1 MGCVLDLRGM
11 KETAAYPLGEGFR
24 GAGPRGEELAL
35 TNYYLTK
42 DGRPFFG
49 VSGELHFSRLSPDRW
64 EDELL
69 KMKLGGVNVVSTY
82 VFWLHHEEEEGVF
95 RFDGRRDLRRF
106 VELCGRHGLYVILRV
121 GPFCHGEVR
130 NGGLPDWLYGKP
142 FESRGLDEGF
152 LACTRRLYAR
162 IAAQVEGLFFRD
174 GGPIIA
180 VQLDNEYMHSSAPWE
195 MTTGISNEWVS
206 PGRDGDAYLL
216 RLKELAEACG
226 LTPPFFTC
234 TAWGGAAAPESMVPL
249 WGGYAFRPWIF
260 YSHRGEHPA
269 TEEYVYQDYHR
280 DGAVCTDDFKPR
292 YRPESRPYSCCEM
305 GGGMMCSYY
314 YRFQLPYESVDA
326 MANIKLGSGCNFLG
340 YYMFHGGSNPLGA
353 HGLFLNEGQ
362 VPKIS
367 YDYQAALGEFGQVR
381 ESYRRLKSIHYFVQ
395 AFGEQL
401 CPLGTVLPE
410 GASQIAPRD
419 AETLR
424 WAVRTDGR
432 RGFLFLNNYQ
442 DHFALPDRRGEQ
454 VTLRL
459 EREDLT
465 WEIGLAGGE
474 NAILPFHFDMDGID
488 LVQASAQLITKVTRD
503 GETTYVFLVPD
514 GMRGQF
520 IFGAGTRIN
529 GAEETIY
536 TCAGD
541 LRSELFCVEREGVRR
556 RVLVLDRA
564 LSNDLFRLSRGRLAF
579 TDAVLLEDDTG
590 IRLESEKPS
599 NLIHVYPADG
609 FEGMANMKRV
619 PPLLA
624 DHLGTYRLETEP
636 RRAEAVVRQVGPSR
650 FSIHIPE
657 NALEGVKDTRL
668 QIRYDGDIGYA
679 FLNGRLVSDNFANG
693 AVWEIGLRELA
704 DELKRDDITLYLAP
718 RREGARVNVESAMAA
733 RTEEADA
740 CVAEFRSVAL
750 QPVYE
755 IPLQ

>member
-1 MGCVLDLRGM
+1 MGCVLDLRGLAE
-11 KETAAYPLGEGFR
+11 KEIHPLGENFR
-24 GAGPRGEELAL
+24 GVSSRGEELSL

-42 DGRPFFG
+42 GGRPFFG
-49 VSGELHFSRLSPDRW
+49 VSGELHFSRMSPDRW

-69 KMKLGGVNVVSTY
+69 KMKMGGVNVVSTY
-82 VFWLHHEEEEGVF
+82 VFWIHHEEEEGIF

-106 VELCGRHGLYVILRV
+106 VELCGRHGLYVILRI

-142 FESRGLDEGF
+142 FECRSLDEGF
-152 LACTRRLYAR
+152 LFCTKRLYSQT
-162 IAAQVEGLFFRD
+162 AAQVEGLFFRD

-180 VQLDNEYMHSSAPWE
+180 LQLDNEYMHSSAPWE
-195 MTTGISNEWVS
+195 MTTGISNEWLS

-216 RLKELAEACG
+216 RLKELAEECG
-226 LTPPFFTC
+226 LTSPFYTC

-260 YSHRGEHPA
+260 YSHQGEHPA

-280 DGAVCTDDFKPR
+280 DGVVCTDDFKPR
-292 YRPESRPYSCCEM
+292 YRPESRPYFCCEM

-314 YRFQLPYESVDA
+314 YRFQLPCASVDA

-395 AFGEQL
+395 EFGERL
-401 CPLGTVLPE
+401 CPLQTVLPE
-410 GASQIAPRD
+410 GASQIVPRD
-419 AETLR
+419 AEALR

-442 DHFALPDRRGEQ
+442 DHFPLPDRQGDEIA
-454 VTLRL
+454 LRL
-459 EREDLT
+459 GGETLT
-465 WEIGLAGGE
+465 WNLGIAGGE

-488 LVQASAQLITKVTRD
+488 LVRANAQLITKAARG
-503 GETTYVFLVPD
+503 GETTYVFFVPD

-520 IFGAGTRIN
+520 IFGEGARIN
-529 GAEETIY
+529 GAEENVY

-541 LRSELFCVEREGVRR
+541 LRTELFRVEQGGVRR
-556 RVLVLDRA
+556 HVLVLDRE
-564 LSNDLFRLSRGRLAF
+564 LSNNMFRLSQGRLAF
-579 TDAVLLEDDTG
+579 TDAVLLEDAGG
-590 IRLESEKPS
+590 IRLESGRPA
-599 NLIHVYPADG
+599 NLVHVYPADG
-609 FEGMANMKRV
+609 FDGMKNMKRA
-619 PPLLA
+619 PMQLA
-624 DHLGTYRLETEP
+624 AHLGTYSLETEP
-636 RRAEAVVRQVGPSR
+636 RRTEALVRQVGPFR
-650 FSIHIPE
+650 FSVRVPE
-657 NALEGVKDTRL
+657 TALEGVKDVRL
-668 QIRYDGDIGYA
+668 QIRYAGDIGYA
-679 FLNGRLVSDNFANG
+679 FLNGRLISDNFANG
-693 AVWEIGLRELA
+693 AVWEIGLREFA
-704 DELKRDDITLYLAP
+704 DELKNNITLYLAP
-718 RREGARVNVESAMAA
+718 RREGARVSVESSMAA
-733 RTEEADA
+733 RTEEADV
-740 CVAEFRSVAL
+740 CISELKGVEL

-755 IPLQ
+755 IRLG